1 MPLAAIADR
10 VDART
15 LDPLLHTPD
24 GFLTVPVAVVMWV
37 VAVIA
42 IGVSVQR
49 TNRTL
54 DERQIPLMGV
64 MAAFIFAA
72 QMVNFPVA
80 GGTSGHLLGG
90 VLVAVLLGPWAG
102 TLVMTT
108 VIAVQAL
115 VFQDGGLV
123 VLGANIVN
131 MGVIGTMGGYAVYRT
146 LTRILGGEDRARI
159 PAAGVAAWISVVGA
173 AAAIS
178 VELAI
183 SGTTAIEV
191 TLPIMVGVHA
201 LIGIGEAL
209 ITMAALAFIRGTRP
223 DLLELR
229 AGAETRAL
237 RTRGGAT

>member
-1 MPLAAIADR
+1 MPFAVVLTRPTAEATA
-10 VDART
+10 
-15 LDPLLHTPD
+15 LGLHTPD
-24 GFLTVPVAVVMWV
+24 GFLAVPVALLMWV
-37 VAVIA
+37 VAVAALA
-42 IGVSVQR
+42 ISVQR

-90 VLVAVLLGPWAG
+90 VLAAVLLGPWAG
-102 TLVMTT
+102 TLVMAC
-108 VIAVQAL
+108 VIVVQAL

-131 MGVIGTMGGYAVYRT
+131 MGVIGTMGGYVVYRS
-146 LTRILGGEDRARI
+146 LARILGGESRGRI
-159 PAAGVAAWISVVGA
+159 PAAGVAAWLSVVGA
-173 AAAIS
+173 AVAIS
-178 VELAI
+178 VELAV

-209 ITMAALAFIRGTRP
+209 ITMAALTFIRATRP

-229 AGAETRAL
+229 AASEARAL
-237 RTRGGAT
+237 RARGGLT